1 MSQSS
6 RQRGSGVTG
15 GRIAAV
21 VLVALIVV
29 FAILNSQSVRMHW
42 LVTTTTTPLFVV
54 IIIFAALGLLLG
66 YILGTRSRGR
76 G

>member
-1 MSQSS
+1 MSRSS
-6 RQRGSGVTG
+6 RQRSSGVTP
-15 GRIAAV
+15 GRIAAG
-21 VLVALIVV
+21 VLIVLIVV

-42 LVTTTTTPLFVV
+42 IVTTTTTPLFVV
-54 IIIFAALGLLLG
+54 ILIFAALGLLLG